1 MGENTPVLLTGS
13 TGFIGGRLLYA
24 LDGKGFTV
32 RCLVRKGESLRPP
45 RPLQREP
52 AVVYADLLD
61 SDSLPP
67 ALEGVSA
74 AYYLVHSMGGR
85 SIKETMAF
93 ADRDRRCAENFLGAA
108 EKAGVN
114 RIVYLGG
121 LGETGKGLSEHLSSR
136 QEVARI
142 LQSGNVKTTALR
154 AAVII
159 GAGGASFEIVRSLV
173 DRLPVML
180 CPRWVDT
187 RSQPIA
193 VENVID
199 YLVGCLENQ
208 ATAGL
213 TLDIGGPDI
222 MTYRDLMLL
231 YARVR
236 GLKRW
241 VVTVP
246 VLTPK
251 LSAFWVNLI
260 TTVPAGIVYPLIEG
274 LKNEVICRDNRIRDL
289 VPVTLKSMD
298 EALCTAL
305 TEVREGPGKLPSRQA
320 CFLDR

>member
-1 MGENTPVLLTGS
+1 MTDGAPVLLTGS

-24 LDGKGFTV
+24 LDERGFTV

-61 SDSLPP
+61 PDSLPP
-67 ALEGVSA
+67 ALEGVGA

-93 ADRDRRCAENFLGAA
+93 ADRDRRCAENFIGTA
-108 EKAGVN
+108 EKAGVK

-121 LGETGKGLSEHLSSR
+121 LGEVGKGLSEHLSSR

-142 LQSGNVKTTALR
+142 LQSGAVQTTALR

-173 DRLPVML
+173 ERLPVML

-199 YLVGCLENQ
+199 YLAGCLEQ
-208 ATAGL
+208 EATAGL

-222 MTYRDLMLL
+222 MTYRDLMRL

-241 VVTVP
+241 IVTVP

-274 LKNEVICRDNRIRDL
+274 LKNEVICRDNRIREL
-289 VPVTLKSMD
+289 VPVQLRTMN
-298 EALCTAL
+298 EAICTAL

-320 CFLDR
+320 CFLD

>member
-1 MGENTPVLLTGS
+1 MGESTPVLLTGS

-24 LDGKGFTV
+24 LDEKGFTV

-52 AVVYADLLD
+52 EVVYADLLD
-61 SDSLPP
+61 ADTLPP
-67 ALEGVSA
+67 ALEGVGS

-85 SIKETMAF
+85 SIKETAAF

-108 EKAGVN
+108 EKAGVK

-142 LQSGNVKTTALR
+142 LQSGTVKTTALR

-173 DRLPVML
+173 ERLPVML

-193 VENVID
+193 VENVIE
-199 YLVGCLENQ
+199 YLAGCLEQ
-208 ATAGL
+208 EATAGL

-241 VVTVP
+241 IVTVP

-260 TTVPAGIVYPLIEG
+260 TSVPAGIVYPLIEG
-274 LKNEVICRDNRIRDL
+274 LKNEVICRDNRIREL
-289 VPVTLKSMD
+289 VPVTLKSMND
-298 EALCTAL
+298 ALCTAL

-320 CFLDR
+320 CFLE

>member
-1 MGENTPVLLTGS
+1 MSDGAPVLLTGS

-24 LDGKGFTV
+24 LDAKGFTV
-32 RCLVRKGESLRPP
+32 RCLVRKGESLKTVNSLR
-45 RPLQREP
+45 REP
-52 AVVYADLLD
+52 SVVYADLLD
-61 SDSLPP
+61 PDSLPP
-67 ALEGVSA
+67 ALEGVGA

-108 EKAGVN
+108 EKAGMK

-142 LQSGNVKTTALR
+142 LQSGTVKTTALR

-159 GAGGASFEIVRSLV
+159 GAGGASFEIVRSLAE
-173 DRLPVML
+173 RLPVML

-199 YLVGCLENQ
+199 YLAGCLENE

-241 VVTVP
+241 IVTVP

-260 TTVPAGIVYPLIEG
+260 TSVPAGIVYPLIEG
-274 LKNEVICRDNRIRDL
+274 LKNEVICRDNRIREL
-289 VPVTLKSMD
+289 VPIELRSMD
-298 EALCTAL
+298 EAFCTAL

-320 CFLDR
+320 CFLN

>member
-1 MGENTPVLLTGS
+1 MTDGAPVLLTGS

-24 LDGKGFTV
+24 LDERGFTV

-45 RPLQREP
+45 RRLQSES

-61 SDSLPP
+61 PDSLPP
-67 ALEGVSA
+67 ALEGVGA

-93 ADRDRRCAENFLGAA
+93 ADRDRRCAENFIRTA
-108 EKAGVN
+108 EKAGVK

-121 LGETGKGLSEHLSSR
+121 LGEVGKGLSEHLSSR

-142 LQSGNVKTTALR
+142 LQSGAVQTTALR

-173 DRLPVML
+173 ERLPVML

-199 YLVGCLENQ
+199 YLAGCLEQ
-208 ATAGL
+208 EATAGL

-222 MTYRDLMLL
+222 MTYRDLMRL

-241 VVTVP
+241 IVTVP

-274 LKNEVICRDNRIRDL
+274 LKNEVICRDNRIREL
-289 VPVTLKSMD
+289 VPVQLRTMN
-298 EALCTAL
+298 EAICTAL

-320 CFLDR
+320 CFLD

>member
-1 MGENTPVLLTGS
+1 MSDGAPVLLTGS

-24 LDGKGFTV
+24 LDAKGFTV
-32 RCLVRKGESLRPP
+32 RCLVRKGESLRTL
-45 RPLQREP
+45 RPLRREP

-61 SDSLPP
+61 ADTLPS
-67 ALEGVSA
+67 ALEGVGS

-108 EKAGVN
+108 EKAGVK
-114 RIVYLGG
+114 RIIYLGG

-142 LQSGNVKTTALR
+142 LQSGAVKTTALR

-159 GAGGASFEIVRSLV
+159 GAGGASFEIVRSLAE
-173 DRLPVML
+173 RLPVML

-199 YLVGCLENQ
+199 YLAGCLEQ
-208 ATAGL
+208 EATAGL

-260 TTVPAGIVYPLIEG
+260 TSVPAGIVYPLIEG
-274 LKNEVICRDNRIRDL
+274 LKNEVICRDNRIREL

-320 CFLDR
+320 CFLE

>member
-24 LDGKGFTV
+24 LDSRGFTV
-32 RCLVRKGESLRPP
+32 RCLVRKGESLKTVN
-45 RPLQREP
+45 PLEREP

-61 SDSLPP
+61 PDSLPP
-67 ALEGVSA
+67 ALEGVGA

-93 ADRDRRCAENFLGAA
+93 ADRDRRCAENFLRAA
-108 EKAGVN
+108 ERAGVK
-114 RIVYLGG
+114 RIIYLGG

-142 LQSGNVKTTALR
+142 LQSGTVKTTALR

-159 GAGGASFEIVRSLV
+159 GTGGASFEIVRSLAE
-173 DRLPVML
+173 RLPVML
-180 CPRWVDT
+180 CPRWVNT

-199 YLVGCLENQ
+199 YLAGCLEEE

-241 VVTVP
+241 IVPVP

-274 LKNEVICRDNRIRDL
+274 LKNEVICRDNRIREL

-320 CFLDR
+320 CFLD